1 MKAVEVVVTCL
12 SYTHFG
18 VAVKPVYHGR
28 MKKFVSLSGA
38 LLVTGL
44 LIAGCSPT
52 APSGA
57 EASPSQT
64 AGIASG
70 EPNPGASAEAVTSA
84 LPADIPFP
92 SSIVIPDSVTAG
104 DRTWSAAF
112 MGIPSDVETVLFPN
126 LEGSGFAVRTEDGVY
141 IAENDKY
148 VIRFGEPDTTTYPE
162 AGYTANIVE
171 K

>member
-1 MKAVEVVVTCL
+1 
-12 SYTHFG
+12 
-18 VAVKPVYHGR
+18 
-28 MKKFVSLSGA
+28 
-38 LLVTGL
+38 
-44 LIAGCSPT
+44 
-52 APSGA
+52 
-57 EASPSQT
+57 
-64 AGIASG
+64 
-70 EPNPGASAEAVTSA
+70 
-84 LPADIPFP
+84 
-92 SSIVIPDSVTAG
+92 
-104 DRTWSAAF
+104 

>member
-1 MKAVEVVVTCL
+1 MKAVEVVVTYL
-12 SYTHFG
+12 SYTHSG

-44 LIAGCSPT
+44 LIAGCSP
-52 APSGA
+52 SGA
-57 EASPSQT
+57 EASPSPV

-70 EPNPGASAEAVTSA
+70 EPSPGVSAEAVTSA

-148 VIRFGEPDTTTYPE
+148 VIRFGEPDTDTYPE

>member
-1 MKAVEVVVTCL
+1 MVTQP
-12 SYTHFG
+12 SYTRSG
-18 VAVKPVYHGR
+18 VIGKPVYHGR

-44 LIAGCSPT
+44 LVAGC
-52 APSGA
+52 APSA
-57 EASPSQT
+57 PSSDEVSPSPI

-70 EPNPGASAEAVTSA
+70 EPTPGASAGGETSA

-112 MGIPSDVETVLFPN
+112 IGIPSDVETVLFPN

-141 IAENDKY
+141 VAENDKY
-148 VIRFGEPDTTTYPE
+148 VIRFGEPDTTMYPE
-162 AGYTANIVE
+162 AGYTANIAE